1 MVKRVTSLKRRA
13 CSAVPQSRGRYTGMI
28 FLCLLADI
36 SRLSP

>member
-1 MVKRVTSLKRRA
+1 MVKRDAS
-13 CSAVPQSRGRYTGMI
+13 SAFPQSRDGHIWMI